1 MLENNFV
8 ARNVYY
14 DKCGIFSL
22 ESNMY
27 PVRSII
33 KKKKGEILTLKHLPK
48 KEST

>member
-22 ESNMY
+22 ESKHVS
-27 PVRSII
+27 PI
-33 KKKKGEILTLKHLPK
+33 KVYNLKKVKF
-48 KEST
+48 